1 MEGLP
6 IGRGILQTVGGLR
19 LLCGG
24 VEPRKGAYRRDAVNQ
39 IALER
44 DAAVVVTSEP
54 PGWASPQI
62 VATALPADLRR
73 P

>member
-1 MEGLP
+1 M
-6 IGRGILQTVGGLR
+6 
-19 LLCGG
+19 CGG

-54 PGWASPQI
+54 PGLGIASNGRHRS
-62 VATALPADLRR
+62 AC
-73 P
+73 